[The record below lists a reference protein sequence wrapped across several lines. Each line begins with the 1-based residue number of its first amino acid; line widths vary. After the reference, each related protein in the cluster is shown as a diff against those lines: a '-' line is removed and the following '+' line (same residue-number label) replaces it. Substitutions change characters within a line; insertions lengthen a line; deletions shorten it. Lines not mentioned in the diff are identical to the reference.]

1 VGASMRP
8 EVSLV
13 IASYNSRDEI
23 ERTLCR
29 VQEYLGKQPY
39 LHEVLVVDD
48 GSTDGTEAALL
59 DFSQHYPELQVLG
72 NGRNMGKG
80 YSIKKGVLEA
90 TGQFIFYTDAD
101 LAYPIEEIEA
111 FLKPLRQ
118 VTHDAVVGS
127 RVHAASRFHLHPR
140 YFRYVHKRHLISRFF
155 NWIVRQLF
163 GIQVLDT
170 QCGFK
175 GFTAEAAKAIFSRI
189 EIRGFA
195 FDVEVLLVARRLGYR
210 VAELPVI
217 FAYEGEVS
225 TVKFLKIACQTP
237 IDLTRIYWWDRR
249 GRYGDK
255 A

>member
-1 VGASMRP
+1 MRP
-8 EVSLV
+8 ALSLV
-13 IASYNSRDEI
+13 IASYNSSDEI

-48 GSTDGTEAALL
+48 GSTDGTEAVLL
-59 DFSQHYPELQVLG
+59 DFCRHYSELQVLT
-72 NGRNMGKG
+72 NARNMGKG

-90 TGQFIFYTDAD
+90 AGHFIFYTDVD
-101 LAYPIEEIEA
+101 LAYPIEGIA
-111 FLKPLRQ
+111 SFLNPLRE
-118 VTHDAVVGS
+118 VSHDVVVGS
-127 RVHAASRFHLHPR
+127 RVHPASRFHLHPR
-140 YFRYVHKRHLISRFF
+140 YFRYVHKRHLTSRFF
-155 NWIVRQLF
+155 NWSVRRLF
-163 GIQVLDT
+163 GIEALDT

-210 VAELPVI
+210 VAGLPVV

-225 TVKFLKIACQTP
+225 TVKFLKIVCQTP

-249 GRYGDK
+249 GRYSDK